1 MMMMASEV
9 HVTLQVN
16 NGKAEVDNGEDH
28 GQPRQWRTGVWRR
41 STDGG
46 YIVLLQK
53 EDQQRRVTLCEDS
66 LIIMR

>member
-28 GQPRQWRTGVWRR
+28 GQPRQWRTVVCRR

-46 YIVLLQK
+46 YMLLQK
-53 EDQQRRVTLCEDS
+53 EEDQQRRVTLCEDS